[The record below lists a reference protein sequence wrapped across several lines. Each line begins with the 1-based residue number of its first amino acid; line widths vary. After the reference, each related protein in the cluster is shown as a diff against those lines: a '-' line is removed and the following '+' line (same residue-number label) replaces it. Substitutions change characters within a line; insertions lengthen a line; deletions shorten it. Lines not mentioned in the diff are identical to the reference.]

1 VILADDYQ
9 ETWQRTGKY
18 GSGQQEAALLAAFRS
33 LVGIHSVLDVGCGI
47 GRMRYLLGLA
57 GYEGAYYGLDQEKV
71 VISEAVRR
79 YPHHSFVNVRIQD
92 FPVAEPG
99 WVDLVVA
106 TELLMH
112 IPPTDLDGVVAKMF
126 SLASKAV
133 VTCDWAVG
141 VPKGRTIQSHN
152 WLHDY
157 EAAFGDHIVS
167 TLPAGPLQKVY
178 ILRP

>member
-1 VILADDYQ
+1 MILADDYQ

-18 GSGQQEAALLAAFRS
+18 GNGQQEAALLAAFRS

-47 GRMRYLLGLA
+47 GRMRYLLGLT
-57 GYEGAYYGLDQEKV
+57 GYEGSYQGLDHDPV
-71 VISEAVRR
+71 VIAEAVRR
-79 YPHHSFVNVRIQD
+79 TSRPSMFMDVRIQD
-92 FPVAEPG
+92 YVGISDSF
-99 WVDLVVA
+99 DLVVA

-112 IPPTDLDGVVAKMF
+112 IPPEDLKSVVRK
-126 SLASKAV
+126 LLVVASKAV

-157 EAAFGDHIVS
+157 EAVFGDHIVT